1 MRTTKLWIAATLTM
15 GSGLAAA
22 VWAVDE
28 SVDVLATFRQAV
40 ALTEVNNVNFT
51 TGAPIEFSSTPAGT
65 DFVRL
70 ATDDSLVYNGV
81 FSGPANGQAGEVTI
95 NGSDSALVY
104 VSCSD
109 QATMRNAGGNSVLV
123 NMQIKMNTGGN
134 WAAGT
139 DCNGVADSTVSYSLQ
154 PAVADTV
161 LLGGQ
166 VIGNATITGVA
177 YSTALAG
184 GVPAV
189 LRVVYQ

>member
-28 SVDVLATFRQAV
+28 SVDVLVTFRQAV

-81 FSGPANGQAGEVTI
+81 FSGPATGQAGEVTI
-95 NGSDSALVY
+95 NGSDSALVW

-109 QATMRNAGGNSVLV
+109 QADMRNAGGTSVLV
-123 NMQIKMNTGGN
+123 NMQFKMNTGGN

-139 DCNGVADSTVSYSLQ
+139 DCNGVAATTLSYTLL
-154 PAVADTV
+154 AGTDTV

>member
-1 MRTTKLWIAATLTM
+1 
-15 GSGLAAA
+15 

-70 ATDDSLVYNGV
+70 ATDDSLIYSGV
-81 FSGPANGQAGEVTI
+81 FSGPVTGQAGEVTI
-95 NGSDSALVY
+95 NGSDSAPVW

-109 QATMRNAGGNSVLV
+109 QADMRNAAGTSTLV

-134 WAAGT
+134 WGAGT
-139 DCNGVADSTVSYSLQ
+139 DCNGVAATTLAYTLQ
-154 PAVADTV
+154 AGTDTV
-161 LLGGQ
+161 LLGGEI
-166 VIGNATITGVA
+166 IGNVTISGVA
-177 YSTALAG
+177 YSTALVG

>member
-1 MRTTKLWIAATLTM
+1 
-15 GSGLAAA
+15 
-22 VWAVDE
+22 
-28 SVDVLATFRQAV
+28 
-40 ALTEVNNVNFT
+40 VNFT

-81 FSGPANGQAGEVTI
+81 FSGPGTGQAGEVTI
-95 NGSDSALVY
+95 NGSDSALVW

-109 QATMRNAGGNSVLV
+109 QADMRNAAGTSTLV
-123 NMQIKMNTGGN
+123 NMQFKMNTGGN

-139 DCNGVADSTVSYSLQ
+139 DCTGVAATTLSYTLL
-154 PAVADTV
+154 AGTDTV

-166 VIGNATITGVA
+166 IIGNSSITGVA